1 MKHKIYLKLILIST
15 IILKPVLIRNFN
27 PLESKGRFSSPY
39 YEVELHSYIR
49 ILSIYFLILIPF
61 LLFFSIIIK
70 KTKKEKLEIIGAILN
85 ILIILLII
93 ISIVIRLRNNL

>member
-61 LLFFSIIIK
+61 ILFFSIVIK
-70 KTKKEKLEIIGAILN
+70 KTKKLEIIGAILN
-85 ILIILLII
+85 ILIIFLII
-93 ISIVIRLRNNL
+93 ISIVIRWRNNL